1 MKLVGLKRKIKVHRA
16 KMEGSYRAGGVF
28 ERPDGAENSS
38 VLLLCSASLFTQGG
52 TSNHKINP
60 QVKVTEHCHR
70 RHLDDPGKPDPAFTL
85 NNSKKNLSSR
95 KKNPKKKEM
104 LFSYSLCPK
113 CAAFWEFSV
122 KIGQFERE
130 IHLDFVSFQSSS
142 PILLTNGWNRARSW
156 ADAPGTALKGNKVCE
171 GKDEQ

>member
-1 MKLVGLKRKIKVHRA
+1 MHRA

-95 KKNPKKKEM
+95 KKTQRKKKCCSHI
-104 LFSYSLCPK
+104 LFALNVRHS
-113 CAAFWEFSV
+113 
-122 KIGQFERE
+122 GN
-130 IHLDFVSFQSSS
+130 FQ
-142 PILLTNGWNRARSW
+142 
-156 ADAPGTALKGNKVCE
+156 LKLANLKE
-171 GKDEQ
+171 KYI